1 MNLKKIITNTLAVV
15 GGVVIVDKVVNVV
28 SNKSTEAISKAM
40 LNKDFTEDETSDCCQ
55 CNFLD
60 NDYQDIL
67 GSSNNEENNYS
78 YDNSEIFPEIKKDED
93 TNPVFEY
100 AIKTDT
106 ANSEPQQ
113 V

>member
-1 MNLKKIITNTLAVV
+1 MNLKKLITNTLAVV
-15 GGVVIVDKVVNVV
+15 GGVVIVDKVVNAV
-28 SNKSTEAISKAM
+28 SNKSTEAISKSM
-40 LNKDFTEDETSDCCQ
+40 IDKDFTEDETSDSCQ

-60 NDYQDIL
+60 NDYEDIL
-67 GSSNNEENNYS
+67 GSNNSEENNYS
-78 YDNSEIFPEIKKDED
+78 CDNSEIFPDIKKYED
-93 TNPVFEY
+93 TNHVFEY